1 MHKVC
6 LLTFLVNFYFTI
18 FYIQILSSEAKLTQA
33 NEEVTEIKAKQIKMI
48 TELYAQRKQLYIEMD
63 KIRLESEIGFHDWE
77 NKVNLL
83 KTENCELNAKVSVKF
98 KYVVAI
104 KLTVHY
110 FYSYSKSFY

>member
-33 NEEVTEIKAKQIKMI
+33 NKEVTEIKAKQIKMI